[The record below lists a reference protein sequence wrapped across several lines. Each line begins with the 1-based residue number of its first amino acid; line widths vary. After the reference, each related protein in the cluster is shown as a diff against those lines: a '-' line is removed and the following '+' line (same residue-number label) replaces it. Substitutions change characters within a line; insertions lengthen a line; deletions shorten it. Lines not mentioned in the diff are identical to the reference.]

1 MNYKKRKK
9 ILILGVSGLL
19 GSTVFKF
26 FYRKKQ
32 FNILGVARKNK
43 KLKRNSDLIEIVDN
57 IDDIKVLK
65 KLIKK
70 NRPDYIINCIGI
82 VKNSSNNKSI
92 LETIYINS
100 LLPKN
105 IATMAKEF
113 NFKFIHIS
121 TDCVFRGD
129 QGNYDEKFYPDAN
142 DIYGISKILG
152 ECENSHS
159 LTIRTSIIGHSQR
172 DNRGLLEWFLS
183 QKKTIKGYKNAFF
196 SGFTTLELANI
207 LHNNII
213 KNKNFQSGIFHLSSK
228 KISKY
233 DLLKKINKL
242 YQKNIQIIKDEKFK
256 IDRSLKS
263 SMFKRKIKYKTK
275 TWDQMLLE
283 MKSFNEQ

>member
-1 MNYKKRKK
+1 MNFKKRKK

-26 FYRKKQ
+26 FYKENHFKIIGVSRKS
-32 FNILGVARKNK
+32 K
-43 KLKRNSDLIEIVDN
+43 KFKRNSNLIAIVDKIDNFNVIKN
-57 IDDIKVLK
+57 I
-65 KLIKK
+65 IKK
-70 NRPDYIINCIGI
+70 NKPDYVINCIGV
-82 VKNSSNNKSI
+82 VKSGINKQSI

-105 IATMAKEF
+105 IAAMTNIF

-121 TDCVFRGD
+121 TDCVFKGD
-129 QGNYDEKFYPDAN
+129 KGNYHEKSFPDAN

-152 ECENSHS
+152 ECENSS
-159 LTIRTSIIGHSQR
+159 CLTIRTSIIGHSQR

-196 SGFTTLELANI
+196 SGFTTVELANI

-213 KNKNFQSGIFHLSSK
+213 KKKNFQSGIFHLSSK

-233 DLLKKINKL
+233 DLLQKINKL
-242 YQKNIQIIKDEKFK
+242 YQKNIKIIKDEKFK

-263 SMFKRKIKYKTK
+263 SMFKKKIKYRNK

-283 MKSFNEQ
+283 MKRFNEQ

>member
-1 MNYKKRKK
+1 MNYNKRKK
-9 ILILGVSGLL
+9 VLILGVSGLL

-26 FYRKKQ
+26 FYKENKFKIIGVSRKS
-32 FNILGVARKNK
+32 K
-43 KLKRNSDLIEIVDN
+43 KFKRNSNLIQIVN
-57 IDDIKVLK
+57 KIDDFNVLRNI
-65 KLIKK
+65 IKK
-70 NRPDYIINCIGI
+70 NKPDYVINCIGV
-82 VKNSSNNKSI
+82 VKSSINKKSI

-105 IATMAKEF
+105 IAAMTNIF

-129 QGNYDEKFYPDAN
+129 KGNYKEKFHPDAN

-152 ECENSHS
+152 ECENRSC

-172 DNRGLLEWFLS
+172 DNKGLLEWFLS

-213 KNKNFQSGIFHLSSK
+213 EKKNFQSGIFHLSSK
-228 KISKY
+228 RISKY
-233 DLLKKINKL
+233 DLLQKINKL
-242 YQKNIQIIKDEKFK
+242 YQRNIKIIKDEKFK
-256 IDRSLKS
+256 IDRSLES
-263 SMFKRKIKYKTK
+263 SMFKRKIKYKNK

-283 MKSFNEQ
+283 MKRFNEQ